1 MGNKLYVFGHE
12 KPDTDSIASSIVFAN
27 LQKALGYDAVAY
39 KLGNINKETAYAL
52 KTFEVEEPQTLESI
66 DENCDV
72 AMVDHNE
79 FAQSV
84 KGIEKANIKMVVDHH
99 RVKLETINPL
109 YYVAEPVGC
118 TATILYKLYKQNDVE
133 IDSQIAGL
141 MLSAIVSDTLLFKS
155 PTCTNE
161 DKQVAT
167 KLSQI
172 AGVDI
177 DTYGKEML
185 KAGTDISEFTPY
197 QVINIDSKEFNDKN
211 AKFEISQVNAVD
223 LDSVFSRQ
231 TELEEAINQ
240 EIKDKNLDFYM
251 FAATDIL
258 NANSKIIAIGD
269 KVNTVEKAFGVSLEN
284 NTAMLN
290 NVVSR
295 KKQMLPNILNNLG

>member
-1 MGNKLYVFGHE
+1 MNNKLYVFGHTN
-12 KPDTDSIASSIVFAN
+12 PDTDSITSSIVFAK

-39 KLGNINKETAYAL
+39 KLGNINKETQYAL
-52 KTFEVEEPQTLESI
+52 KTFEVEEPLTLTNV

-72 AMVDHNE
+72 AMVDNNE
-79 FAQSV
+79 FSQSV
-84 KGIEKANIKMVVDHH
+84 SGIEKANIKMVVDHH
-99 RVKLETINPL
+99 KIKFETVEPMFF
-109 YYVAEPVGC
+109 VAEPVGC
-118 TATILYKLYKQNDVE
+118 TATILYKLYRQNDVE

-141 MLSAIVSDTLLFKS
+141 MLSAIISDTLLFKS
-155 PTCTNE
+155 PTCTE
-161 DKQVAT
+161 QDKQIAQ
-167 KLSQI
+167 KLAKI

-185 KAGTDISEFTPY
+185 KAGTDISEFTPF

-231 TELEEAINQ
+231 TELEEAINK
-240 EIKDKNLDFYM
+240 EIKEKNLDFYM

-258 NANSKIIAIGD
+258 NANSKIIAIGN
-269 KVNTVEKAFGVSLEN
+269 KASTVEKAFGINLEN

-295 KKQMLPNILNNLG
+295 KKQMLPNILNNLD

>member
-197 QVINIDSKEFNDKN
+197 QVINIDSK
-211 AKFEISQVNAVD
+211 
-223 LDSVFSRQ
+223 
-231 TELEEAINQ
+231 
-240 EIKDKNLDFYM
+240 
-251 FAATDIL
+251 
-258 NANSKIIAIGD
+258 
-269 KVNTVEKAFGVSLEN
+269 
-284 NTAMLN
+284 
-290 NVVSR
+290 
-295 KKQMLPNILNNLG
+295 